1 MHLLCTKPG
10 GWQNSQVR
18 ASLSDDLRRYMDS
31 LGKGQL
37 KEELRLMRDECARSG
52 WQATLQAVELAHE
65 ATRRVDRASVAVSAA
80 RIVSGKGSIAY
91 DQPIDLSEYDV
102 VFGGKGL

>member
-1 MHLLCTKPG
+1 
-10 GWQNSQVR
+10 
-18 ASLSDDLRRYMDS
+18 
-31 LGKGQL
+31 
-37 KEELRLMRDECARSG
+37 MRDECARSG

-80 RIVSGKGSIAY
+80 RIVSGKGSIAN